1 MIRSA
6 VKLWLPLIISV
17 IWVFLATAA
26 LLLFNQY
33 LLMSLPLGLRI
44 MLCFV
49 TYWCVA
55 AVPLIFALRD
65 GYCPFPAEKLWLQ
78 LLWGLVLGAG
88 VSVVFT
94 LLPRFLGLGH
104 LVGSG
109 NGYRKLWQFVY
120 ELLYQVAAVALVEEF
135 LFRGFLYHLLRL
147 LLRREWAAVLVSS
160 VLFGLLHFGSGDPVH
175 MVSTAVLGALLCL
188 CRNKLRHCTL
198 LSLVLAHGLYNWL
211 ISLWSFIFG

>member
-33 LLMSLPLGLRI
+33 LLMSLPLGLR
-44 MLCFV
+44 MVLSFV

-55 AVPLIFALRD
+55 AVPLIFALR
-65 GYCPFPAEKLWLQ
+65 GRYHPFQAEKLWLQ

-94 LLPRFLGLGH
+94 LMPRFLGLGH

-135 LFRGFLYHLLRL
+135 LFRGFLYHRLRL

-160 VLFGLLHFGSGDPVH
+160 VLFGLLHFGGGDPVH
-175 MVSTAVLGALLCL
+175 MASTAVLGILFCL
-188 CRNKLRHCTL
+188 FRNKLRHCTL